1 MSYNDIDYDDEAEE
15 EESETT
21 LQSAREELEYWTEFF
36 QEQKDEKPEE
46 WMFYRNPFLD
56 PSVYAFW
63 ILTDEEKEL
72 LLHWKNWQGD
82 IITYL
87 FSIAVIRKED
97 IKI

>member
-15 EESETT
+15 EESEAT

-56 PSVYAFW
+56 PSIYAYW
-63 ILTDEEKEL
+63 LLTDEEKEL
-72 LLHWKNWQGD
+72 VVH
-82 IITYL
+82 
-87 FSIAVIRKED
+87 
-97 IKI
+97 

>member
-1 MSYNDIDYDDEAEE
+1 MSYHDIDYDDDAE

-46 WMFYRNPFLD
+46 WMIYRNPFLD

-72 LLHWKNWQGD
+72 LLH
-82 IITYL
+82 
-87 FSIAVIRKED
+87 
-97 IKI
+97 

>member
-15 EESETT
+15 EESEAT

-56 PSVYAFW
+56 PSIYAYW
-63 ILTDEEKEL
+63 LLTDEEKEL
-72 LLHWKNWQGD
+72 IVH
-82 IITYL
+82 
-87 FSIAVIRKED
+87 
-97 IKI
+97 